1 VNKLR
6 QGVLSCGLLFLLAI
20 GVSVERSP
28 AQTSLPDAKTSV
40 SDGAHPW
47 YEIKVDPENV
57 DNLIVCGTKLD
68 ALLDAPI
75 GFIYSSSDRGKSWR
89 AVLEDKNST
98 WVTEQSCAFGP
109 NHRAYFIS
117 EASKIIDGNP
127 HHELGTSRLYVST
140 DAGQHWRET
149 MKTRWADYSTSAV
162 SSPPDKLFTFF
173 NTIAGEPGR
182 SWGSN
187 VGLLVFSPDDSKLE
201 GPFFDSAMQDVGY
214 DGSFPSNATALKSGA
229 VAALYYGTRAGPLGR
244 EEDLGVIRARRAPG
258 LLLEHSVILHRLES
272 ECFHLN
278 DSSLAYDPQHD
289 RIFVVYVDGCKNTQ
303 IMLTS
308 SDDEGRTWTA
318 STVVADFKNPKREI
332 ANPALVVGPGDNN
345 LGLLWEKGQ
354 GSGRW
359 LFSYIRNQKLAEPAT
374 ELSQGVRSN
383 QVSDDSLLTWIY
395 QPNERHGGNPDA
407 PPERA
412 ITVSIV
418 NMLNVVWRGSGLVT
432 AGNKIL
438 AVWPS
443 GNSEGMRLYLRSF
456 SASDSSSEG
465 AMATD
470 SKDSDS
476 DVTADT
482 VMFYGGIEHF
492 DSTTAELKVCLTLG
506 NRGAKSMRVPIK
518 LIVEDIKSSIGTISV
533 LNATNGLPGVGAVWD
548 ISDSV
553 TGDRIAPRAISNP
566 FCLSF
571 HLEIPAK
578 DFSGLDANN
587 LLVLKMRIVASDNER
602 LDRGERLRK

>member
-1 VNKLR
+1 VNKLP
-6 QGVLSCGLLFLLAI
+6 QSALSCGLLFVLAI
-20 GVSVERSP
+20 GLFVERSA

-40 SDGAHPW
+40 GDGAHPW
-47 YEIKVDPENV
+47 YEIKVDPENA

-68 ALLDAPI
+68 AVLDAPI

-89 AVLEDKNST
+89 SVLEDKNST

-117 EASKIIDGNP
+117 EASKIIEGNP

-149 MKTRWADYSTSAV
+149 MKTRWADYSTSTV
-162 SSPPDKLFTFF
+162 SSPSGKLFTFF

-187 VGLLVFSPDDSKLE
+187 IGLLVFSPDDNKVE
-201 GPFFDSAMQDVGY
+201 GPFFDSPIQDIGY
-214 DGSFPSNATALKSGA
+214 DGSFPSSATALKSGT
-229 VAALYYGTRAGPLGR
+229 VAALYYGTKAGSLGR
-244 EEDLGVIRARRAPG
+244 EADLGVIRAKRAPA
-258 LLLEHSVILHRLES
+258 LLLEHTVILHRLES
-272 ECFHLN
+272 DCFHLN

-289 RIFVVYVDGCKNTQ
+289 RIFVVYLDGCKNTQ

-308 SDDEGRTWTA
+308 SDDEGRTWTTGA
-318 STVVADFKNPKREI
+318 VVARFQNPKREI
-332 ANPALVVGPGDNN
+332 SNPALVVGTGDN

-359 LFSYIRNQKLAEPAT
+359 LFSYIRNQKLADPAT

-395 QPNERHGGNPDA
+395 QPNQQHGGNPNA
-407 PPERA
+407 PPEGA
-412 ITVSIV
+412 ITVNIV

-432 AGNKIL
+432 AGDKIL
-438 AVWPS
+438 AVWLS
-443 GNSEGMRLYLRSF
+443 GSSEGTRLYARSF
-456 SASDSSSEG
+456 SASGSSSKE
-465 AMATD
+465 AMPTD
-470 SKDSDS
+470 PKVGDS

-482 VMFYGGIEHF
+482 VMFYGGMEHF
-492 DSTTAELKVCLTLG
+492 DSTTAVLKICLTIG
-506 NRGAKSMRVPIK
+506 NRGVKSLRVPIK
-518 LIVEDIKSSIGTISV
+518 LVVEDIKSPIGTISV

-553 TGDRIAPRAISNP
+553 TGDRIAPHTISNP

-578 DFSGLDANN
+578 DFSGFEANN
-587 LLVLKMRIVASDNER
+587 LLVLKMRVVASGDEQ
-602 LDRGERLRK
+602 LDRGEQLRK